1 MLLPGSGRRGR
12 AHWEVTPSTQPLS
25 KKQYGVYLRLFRRA
39 LQDCCGMSPTES
51 ALFSL
56 HSARRTGD
64 TLMRVAGKTQEERMS
79 AGCWLDADSERLYN
93 QYTLAE
99 KLKLY
104 AATAI

>member
-1 MLLPGSGRRGR
+1 M
-12 AHWEVTPSTQPLS
+12 APLG
-25 KKQYGVYLRLFRRA
+25 KAQYGVYLRLFRRV
-39 LQDCCGMSPTES
+39 LQACCGMSPTEA

-56 HSARRTGD
+56 HSGRRTGD
-64 TLMRVAGKTQEERMS
+64 TLMREAGLSQEARMS

-99 KLKLY
+99 RLELY